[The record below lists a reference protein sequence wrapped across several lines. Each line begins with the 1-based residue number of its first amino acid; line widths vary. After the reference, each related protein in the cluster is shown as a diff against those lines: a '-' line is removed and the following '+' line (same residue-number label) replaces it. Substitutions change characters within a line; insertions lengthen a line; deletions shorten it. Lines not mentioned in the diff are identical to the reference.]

1 MVLGLID
8 TVDTVMGH
16 ISFNLQASEPQV
28 AITGSSSMAGS
39 LAAWVRA
46 GTGCA
51 AGGERGAGAVSRL
64 LSSAPLLRLLACAQ
78 GRTNLSHHHWRCPSP
93 LSSTTLPDAQ

>member
-28 AITGSSSMAGS
+28 AITGSSSVAGS
-39 LAAWVRA
+39 SAAWVRA

-51 AGGERGAGAVSRL
+51 AGGERGAGDATRL
-64 LSSAPLLRLLACAQ
+64 LNSAPVLRFLACAQ
-78 GRTNLSHHHWRCPSP
+78 GRTNLTHRHWRCTSP
-93 LSSTTLPDAQ
+93 LS